1 MTVMTPAIA
10 SRHST
15 RSFKV
20 TPLPEEDIVG
30 IVEAACAA
38 PSSKNQQLWHIVRMD
53 QPDLAWFADTLE
65 AHFLSENYEGPRNGP
80 VATMRAMRDAPL
92 ALFVFSDE
100 DPSSPLRTPAIQ
112 SVGAAI
118 QNMVL
123 EAETRGI
130 ASLWCC
136 DILYAY
142 EVSISILGDD
152 GDLMAAV
159 VLGYEDRI
167 TPRKTHKTPDQVL
180 TTFCRE

>member
-1 MTVMTPAIA
+1 MLYFGESVLMRLFSNKSASASERVTVV
-10 SRHST
+10 SR
-15 RSFKV
+15 RAMR
-20 TPLPEEDIVG
+20 L
-30 IVEAACAA
+30 
-38 PSSKNQQLWHIVRMD
+38 
-53 QPDLAWFADTLE
+53 
-65 AHFLSENYEGPRNGP
+65 
-80 VATMRAMRDAPL
+80 TMRAMRDAPL